1 MELENQIADIK
12 AYALSNEDINTILE
26 PDTKIF
32 SYPEFAKMS
41 SIDEAF
47 DKLGRCVFLFLT
59 KSETSGHWVCMFKK
73 GNDIEYFSSY
83 GDKPE
88 EERKWLNEE
97 QLDELGQDEPYLMN
111 LLKQSGYKVYYN
123 THSYQ
128 SDREDINT
136 CGRWCVARLI
146 TKDISNKEFYNLV
159 REQMKERGLKNA
171 DDWVALFT
179 YEFLG
184 K

>member
-1 MELENQIADIK
+1 MEQENQIEDIK
-12 AYALSNEDINTILE
+12 AYALSNDDINTILE

-32 SYPEFAKMS
+32 SYPDFADMNH
-41 SIDEAF
+41 IDEAF
-47 DKLGRCVFLFLT
+47 DRLGRCVFLFLT
-59 KSETSGHWVCMFKK
+59 KSPTSGHWVCMFRKD
-73 GNDIEYFSSY
+73 NTIEYFSSY

-88 EERKWLNEE
+88 AERKWLTEE
-97 QLDELGQDEPYLMN
+97 QLEELGQDEPYLFN
-111 LLKQSGYKVYYN
+111 LLKNSGYKVFYN
-123 THSYQ
+123 THEYQ

-146 TKDISNKEFYNLV
+146 TKDISNLQFYNLV
-159 REQMKERGLKNA
+159 KDQMKERGLTKS